1 MTHPVTQ
8 NTPQQSW
15 PGMEHHSWVALEPS
29 IPPQGLSLQGDGTHG
44 MEAEKNQ
51 LKKIRIIFLFV
62 SAYFP
67 FHFSGGS
74 HLTCFLRSMI

>member
-44 MEAEKNQ
+44 MEAEKIN
-51 LKKIRIIFLFV
+51 
-62 SAYFP
+62 
-67 FHFSGGS
+67 
-74 HLTCFLRSMI
+74 